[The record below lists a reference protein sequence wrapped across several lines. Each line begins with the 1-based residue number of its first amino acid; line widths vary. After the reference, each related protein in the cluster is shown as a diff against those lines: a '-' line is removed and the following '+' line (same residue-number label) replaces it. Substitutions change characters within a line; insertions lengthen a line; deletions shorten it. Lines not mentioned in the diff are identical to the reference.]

1 MQKVI
6 RVASGDKK
14 DKQNLEQLLSEGW
27 KVKTSTNQSQGYGF
41 FKTCCLGI
49 IFLPLALLG
58 KKKDIME
65 YVLEKEDSKDLEVIK
80 NNKKE
85 NEDE

>member
-6 RVASGDKK
+6 RIASGDKK
-14 DKQNLEQLLSEGW
+14 DKQRLEELLAEGW
-27 KVKTSTNQSQGYGF
+27 KIKSSTNQSQGYGL
-41 FKTCCLGI
+41 FKTCCLGF

-65 YVLEKEDSKDLEVIK
+65 YVLEKKDS
-80 NNKKE
+80 
-85 NEDE
+85 